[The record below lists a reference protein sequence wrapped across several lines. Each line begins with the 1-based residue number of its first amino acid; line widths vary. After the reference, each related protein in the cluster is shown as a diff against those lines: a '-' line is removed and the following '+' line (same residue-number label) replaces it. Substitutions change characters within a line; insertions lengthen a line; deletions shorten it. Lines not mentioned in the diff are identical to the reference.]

1 MPLPSLL
8 KSVFSFTAVGAAAA
22 LVHLLVFGFLKDHL
36 QPEIANLIA
45 FLVAFS
51 VSFAGH
57 RLLSFKDSITS
68 IKQSLQRFALTSVAG
83 FATNQL
89 MFIVLFRA
97 MQWTDW
103 GALTIALGIAAL
115 QTFILSRWWA
125 FKR

>member
-1 MPLPSLL
+1 MPLPSLI
-8 KSVFSFTAVGAAAA
+8 KSVFSFTAVGASAA
-22 LVHLLVFGFLKDHL
+22 LVHLLVFGLLKDFL
-36 QPEIANLIA
+36 FPEFANLFA

-57 RLLSFKDSITS
+57 RLLSFKDSQTS
-68 IKQSLQRFALTSVAG
+68 INQSLQRFALTSVAG
-83 FATNQL
+83 FATNQV
-89 MFIVLFRA
+89 MFLVFFRA
-97 MQWTDW
+97 LHWTDW